1 MRPLLNQPSFMEHQD
16 KIADSAAVQSVRN
29 KNARLSFAHPVK
41 IIENRRFRN
50 RVKRGCGFVQYQE
63 WRFLINS
70 SRYGK
75 LLALSPL
82 ILAITDPIRES
93 IPGIPAL
100 SLSMDIIAFSYLF
113 CPSGLST

>member
-1 MRPLLNQPSFMEHQD
+1 MRSLLDQPSFMEHQD

-50 RVKRGCGFVQYQE
+50 RVKRSCGFAQYQE

-70 SRYGK
+70 SLYGK
-75 LLALSPL
+75 LLTLSPL